1 MLMLPNAPKLSDHIR
16 LPRVSFAS
24 SHRTRI
30 KGKGRRKLHRC
41 GESKR
46 VHVEH
51 RIVRVEE
58 LCHGAESLGIVAHLQ
73 TLVVPLMAHLLLAWH
88 LVLIELVL
96 RGGDRCGIW
105 AWPGFGWILV
115 IDHVG
120 LGIVLLFCT
129 HGINLGRT

>member
-1 MLMLPNAPKLSDHIR
+1 LS
-16 LPRVSFAS
+16 VV
-24 SHRTRI
+24 T
-30 KGKGRRKLHRC
+30 
-41 GESKR
+41 
-46 VHVEH
+46 
-51 RIVRVEE
+51 
-58 LCHGAESLGIVAHLQ
+58 HLQ
-73 TLVVPLMAHLLLAWH
+73 TLVLSLVAKLLLIRH

-96 RGGDRCGIW
+96 RGGDRFGVW